1 MLPVQTT
8 RIFTGRLYRKPRTR
22 RSRGGWATCAMLA
35 SASQFRVGLMA
46 RRGLSE
52 RLRFLIFRFICI
64 VEGLQNARGVAQL
77 GSVLRSGRRGRGFK
91 SRHPDCLFSQVVA
104 CLILCYMIVFHTSRT
119 PCVPP
124 FTALMLVTG
133 LGLVVFFMA
142 WLRVAREVWSALVPS
157 QWV

>member
-8 RIFTGRLYRKPRTR
+8 RIFTGRLYRKPRTLH
-22 RSRGGWATCAMLA
+22 SGGGWATWAMLA
-35 SASQFRVGLMA
+35 GAWQFRVGLMA
-46 RRGLSE
+46 RRGFSE
-52 RLRFLIFRFICI
+52 RPRFLIFRFICI
-64 VEGLQNARGVAQL
+64 IEGLQNARGVAQL

-104 CLILCYMIVFHTSRT
+104 CLILCYMVVFRFSRT

-133 LGLVVFFMA
+133 LGLVVFWMT
-142 WLRVAREVWSALVPS
+142 LLSVAREVWSALVPS

>member
-1 MLPVQTT
+1 
-8 RIFTGRLYRKPRTR
+8 
-22 RSRGGWATCAMLA
+22 MLA
-35 SASQFRVGLMA
+35 CVSQFRVGLMV
-46 RRGLSE
+46 RRGFSE
-52 RLRFLIFRFICI
+52 RPRFLIFPFICI
-64 VEGLQNARGVAQL
+64 IEGLQNARGVAQL

>member
-1 MLPVQTT
+1 
-8 RIFTGRLYRKPRTR
+8 
-22 RSRGGWATCAMLA
+22 MLA
-35 SASQFRVGLMA
+35 SRVQCRASLMVRRTNYLA
-46 RRGLSE
+46 RSQ
-52 RLRFLIFRFICI
+52 FLIFRFICI
-64 VEGLQNARGVAQL
+64 IEGLQNARGVAQL

-104 CLILCYMIVFHTSRT
+104 CLILCYMVVFRFSRT

-133 LGLVVFFMA
+133 LGLVVFWMT
-142 WLRVAREVWSALVPS
+142 LLSVAREVWSALVPS